1 MQLCATSVSCSPL
14 FSERKEEISLYV
26 TLREM
31 ARTNNLSVTFQGCCS
46 KFFID
51 LINHLRIVI
60 KIVLQELTMITSF
73 NENDKWYFTFMI
85 WECVLWIFV
94 LRMFVLLACR
104 CVWYNQQS
112 PKIFSFGFQG
122 LAIYK
127 YPSQL
132 ANSAKVFVQH
142 FKQKETN

>member
-31 ARTNNLSVTFQGCCS
+31 ARINNLSVTFQGCCS

-73 NENDKWYFTFMI
+73 NENDK
-85 WECVLWIFV
+85 
-94 LRMFVLLACR
+94 
-104 CVWYNQQS
+104 
-112 PKIFSFGFQG
+112 
-122 LAIYK
+122 
-127 YPSQL
+127 
-132 ANSAKVFVQH
+132 
-142 FKQKETN
+142 

>member
-112 PKIFSFGFQG
+112 SKIFSFGFQG
-122 LAIYK
+122 LAIYINTQA
-127 YPSQL
+127 S
-132 ANSAKVFVQH
+132 
-142 FKQKETN
+142 

>member
-51 LINHLRIVI
+51 LINHLRIAI
-60 KIVLQELTMITSF
+60 KIVLQEPTMITSF
-73 NENDKWYFTFMI
+73 NENDK
-85 WECVLWIFV
+85 
-94 LRMFVLLACR
+94 
-104 CVWYNQQS
+104 
-112 PKIFSFGFQG
+112 
-122 LAIYK
+122 
-127 YPSQL
+127 
-132 ANSAKVFVQH
+132 
-142 FKQKETN
+142 